1 MTRCFCL
8 SVLRMEST
16 LHKPGGTEHP
26 SAKHLC
32 VLVHGLWG
40 NGSHLNYLSQSL
52 RDKYDEDQLV
62 VLVCKR
68 NASSFTYDGIEIGA
82 ERVMKEIE
90 VCRIPCGGD
99 RHSDSLS
106 RRHLRN

>member
-1 MTRCFCL
+1 
-8 SVLRMEST
+8 METS
-16 LHKPGGTEHP
+16 LHKPEGTRPHN
-26 SAKHLC
+26 AKHLC

-40 NGSHLNYLSQSL
+40 NGSHLNYLIQSL
-52 RDKYDEDQLV
+52 RDKHDESQLV

-90 VCRIPCGGD
+90 VCQIQHTNG
-99 RHSDSLS
+99 SNIDSFS
-106 RRHLRN
+106 GNTRGTER